1 MQSLKNTEKYL
12 TKLYPKLAGLA
23 IGIQM
28 FFVYNKQALER
39 WPSGLRR
46 TPGTRVGVQASRR
59 FESCSLRQ
67 KKNFALIT
75 TMRGFSFRR
84 DRYLDNFKRRAVSF

>member
-1 MQSLKNTEKYL
+1 M
-12 TKLYPKLAGLA
+12 TKLYPKLTGLA

-46 TPGTRVGVQASRR
+46 TPGTRVGAQASRR

-67 KKNFALIT
+67 KKNFTLQAWSFLYMFLFRYYSLLIFPNIST
-75 TMRGFSFRR
+75 
-84 DRYLDNFKRRAVSF
+84 